1 MAERIMRSPVQ
12 ALYKYMP
19 DQPYSWAKPNQR
31 IGARGGNPNAISD
44 LDVSEDWV
52 KPQLAR
58 IVEPFVANGTP
69 GAGALHDLIDRGQFR
84 LVVAHDLTA
93 HRFPNTF
100 HCRKCNYFVKVGTD
114 RDPAPCPNCK
124 LTLQQFSWVYV
135 HICGDLREMQ
145 TPQACPRGH
154 RSGWRLT
161 NWQQRGAAWVWRC
174 MQCDTPDPRN
184 VATQW
189 CRCGTGPMSLRRA
202 NAQELH
208 YNQQLSVLNPPTRAE
223 HAAFA
228 SDHLHNAAVAQAL
241 GILEPGKGGLRKAGV
256 IADTDSDEILQTLAA
271 RFNLEPDDPLLLQL
285 AEKAKDSSDQAPWL
299 DAVDSLGLSE
309 ERLRLAGEECLQ
321 LALARDADPL
331 TLTALRNTEPPE
343 RVPAVDSVRAVL
355 ADRYSIGEVT
365 LLRRLPVA
373 TIVAGYTRMTSSHTF
388 DAKQGLQ
395 PVEFK
400 LFPTLSDNRV
410 PMYGARSDTEGLLF
424 DLDPKKVIAWLVANG
439 LVVDPRVSDQ
449 MQARRWLLANL
460 EPVTDPFN
468 PPDDILTWAVL
479 TLTHS
484 VSHRMMKAMSARC
497 GLNIDSLAEYLFPLT
512 ASFLIYANKRSSF
525 TLGGLEHVFRNDLED
540 ALADLTAET
549 RCLFDPVCR
558 SLESACNACLH
569 VSEIS
574 CQRFNS
580 ALSRKVLFG
589 GPDLM
594 PAGGSSTFQARPWT
608 SFWTP

>member
-19 DQPYSWAKPNQR
+19 EQPYSWAKPNQR
-31 IGARGGNPNAISD
+31 IGARGGNPNATSD
-44 LDVSEDWV
+44 LDVSEEWV

-58 IVEPFVANGTP
+58 IVAPFVAGAQG
-69 GAGALHDLIDRGQFR
+69 GAGALHDLIERGQFR

-93 HRFPNTF
+93 HRYPNTF
-100 HCRKCNYFVKVGTD
+100 LCQRCNHFVKVSPD
-114 RDPAPCPNCK
+114 RDPGNCPQCK
-124 LTLQQFSWVYV
+124 ILLQQFNWVYV
-135 HICGDLREMQ
+135 HTCGELREMQ
-145 TPQACPRGH
+145 PPAACPRGH
-154 RSGWRLT
+154 RAGWRLT

-174 MQCDTPDPRN
+174 ARCDNPDPRN

-189 CRCGTGPMSLRRA
+189 CRCGNGAMSLRRA

-208 YNQQLSVLNPPTRAE
+208 YSQQLSVLNPPTRAE
-223 HAAFA
+223 HAAFT
-228 SDHLHNAAVAQAL
+228 SEHLHNAAVAQAL
-241 GILEPGKGGLRKAGV
+241 GILEPGKEGLRKAGV
-256 IADTDSDEILQTLAA
+256 IADTGSDELLATLAA
-271 RFNLEPDDPLLLQL
+271 RFNLDKDDPLLLQL
-285 AEKAKDSSDQAPWL
+285 AEKAKNAPDQAPWL
-299 DAVDSLGLSE
+299 DEVDALGLSE
-309 ERLRLAGEECLQ
+309 ERLDLAGEECLQ

-331 TLTALRNTEPPE
+331 TLSGLRATEPPE
-343 RVPAVDSVRAVL
+343 RVPAVDSVRRVL
-355 ADRYSIGEVT
+355 ADRYSISQVT

-373 TIVAGYTRMTSSHTF
+373 TIVAGYTRMTSAHTY
-388 DAKQGLQ
+388 DTKQGPQ

-424 DLDPKKVIAWLVANG
+424 DLDPLEVVRWLAANG
-439 LVVDPRVSDQ
+439 LVADPGLSDADA
-449 MQARRWLLANL
+449 ARRWLLSNL
-460 EPVTDPFN
+460 QPVTDPFN
-468 PPDDILTWAVL
+468 APDDPLTRAVL

-484 VSHRMMKAMSARC
+484 ASHRMMKAMSARC
-497 GLNIDSLAEYLFPLT
+497 GLNIDSLAEHLFPLT
-512 ASFLIYANKRSSF
+512 ASFLVYANKRSSF

-558 SLESACNACLH
+558 SRDAACNACLF

-589 GPDLM
+589 GPPL
-594 PAGGSSTFQARPWT
+594 PATATTSTFQARPWT